1 MVFPYLV
8 IAFGFLALLAYFA
21 RKNVTWTA
29 KVGTKGSVGMAI
41 VVLIIAACVGWA
53 IDVYLD
59 WSVIA
64 QYMYAAGGALY
75 TIAILWFAL
84 FALLCLSMLWSANKV
99 GQMVA

>member
-1 MVFPYLV
+1 MVFPYLL
-8 IAFGFLALLAYFA
+8 IIFGFLAILAYFA
-21 RKNVTWTA
+21 RRNVTWTA
-29 KVGTKGSVGMAI
+29 KVGTRGSVGMAI
-41 VVLIIAACVGWA
+41 FVLLVAAGIGWA

-75 TIAILWFAL
+75 SIALAWFIL
-84 FALLCLSMLWSANKV
+84 FALLCLSMLYSAHKV